1 MNGLYY
7 SVGFV
12 ILALVII
19 WEAVWKGIGLWRSAR
34 NKQVWWFVAI
44 FIINSIGILPLI
56 YLVFFDKDGKK

>member
-1 MNGLYY
+1 MNSLYY
-7 SVGFV
+7 GVGFV
-12 ILALVII
+12 ILALVVI

-56 YLVFFDKDGKK
+56 YLVFFDKDKKK